1 MKTQTFLVIA
11 LCFAISTAASSQRP
25 VQVPFI
31 NDQSNKPLTDLEQ
44 FQDTYGATLLK
55 GFTELPRVRGSSGS
69 VQVTIVE
76 FRNAANNSRVK
87 GVAIDVSTAER
98 PTERARSFIEYSELE
113 GLIRGITLISKVDKS
128 SSPLN
133 SLEAVYTTKGEFSI
147 SNFFNWQG
155 ESRIAVTAGRYE
167 PKTALIEQAGQ
178 TTLLAQLQQAKSTL
192 DDIQ

>member
-1 MKTQTFLVIA
+1 MKTRIFLIVA
-11 LCFAISTAASSQRP
+11 LSFSICLTASAQRP
-25 VQVPFI
+25 VQIPFI
-31 NDQSNKPLTDLEQ
+31 NDQSTKPLTDLEQ
-44 FQDTYGATLLK
+44 FQDSYGATLLK

-76 FRNAANNSRVK
+76 FRNAANNTKVK
-87 GVAIDVSTAER
+87 GVAIDVSTNDR
-98 PTERARSFIEYSELE
+98 PNERARSFIEYSELE
-113 GLIRGITLISKVDKS
+113 GLIRGITLISKVDKG

-178 TTLLAQLQQAKSTL
+178 TILLAQLQQAKSTL